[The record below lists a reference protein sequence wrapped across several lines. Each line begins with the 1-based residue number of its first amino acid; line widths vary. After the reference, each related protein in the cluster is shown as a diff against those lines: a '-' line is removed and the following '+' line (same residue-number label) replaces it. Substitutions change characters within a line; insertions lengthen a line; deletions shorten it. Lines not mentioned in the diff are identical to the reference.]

1 MTTMQKMTLIATKP
15 EALELAETLMK
26 NKSEANM
33 AGMDTMSIDEIADLV
48 ISKFFTAEQPSR
60 YVYTEKGAKI
70 HGTKPGDPYTRT
82 VSKTAIKQYLKA
94 GFIAKAE

>member
-1 MTTMQKMTLIATKP
+1 MTTMQKMNLIATKP

-48 ISKFFTAEQPSR
+48 INKFFAN
-60 YVYTEKGAKI
+60 K
-70 HGTKPGDPYTRT
+70 
-82 VSKTAIKQYLKA
+82 
-94 GFIAKAE
+94 